1 MINFKKVL
9 IVVAHPDDE
18 VLGCGGIIQLFLK
31 KNIKFKIL
39 ILGEGSS
46 CRFNANEIN
55 SQKVKQIIT
64 QRQDFAK
71 NSFKVLGVSDYLFND
86 FPCGRFDTI
95 PIIDIGKFIEHFIDE
110 YKPDTLITH
119 SENDTNSDH
128 RIVFNAV
135 NAATRPTPT
144 CIVQNVLTFEI
155 PSSSEW
161 RFIETFK
168 PNFFVDISKFI
179 ERKIEA
185 FECFFETEG
194 RPFPFPRSREGLL
207 TYAKFRGLQSG
218 CKYSEAFRIIRSSI

>member
-1 MINFKKVL
+1 MINVKVYQ
-9 IVVAHPDDE
+9 ISFV
-18 VLGCGGIIQLFLK
+18 
-31 KNIKFKIL
+31 
-39 ILGEGSS
+39 
-46 CRFNANEIN
+46 
-55 SQKVKQIIT
+55 QKV
-64 QRQDFAK
+64 RVERNPFAK
-71 NSFKVLGVSDYLFND
+71 NSFKLLGVSDYLFND

-218 CKYSEAFRIIRSSI
+218 YKYSEAFRIIRSSI